1 MRFVSSV
8 LVGLAVAGSARVE
21 ARAQPRALSADDVLL
36 MRKLQS
42 PLDAFAW
49 NFVELQNRQRR
60 GPAARL
66 IVPPLETGPGRKW
79 LPSGPVGLPPPGMAV
94 GPTPFLPISA
104 APVITETVNTI
115 LASGRGNEAMLEA
128 LTIGFGWRIP

>member
-1 MRFVSSV
+1 
-8 LVGLAVAGSARVE
+8 
-21 ARAQPRALSADDVLL
+21 
-36 MRKLQS
+36 MRKSRGPLQ
-42 PLDAFAW
+42 AIAR
-49 NFVELQNRQRR
+49 NFIELQGRQRR

-79 LPSGPVGLPPPGMAV
+79 LPPGPVGLPPPGMAV
-94 GPTPFLPISA
+94 GPTPFLPVSA

-128 LTIGFGWRIP
+128 LTIGLGWRIP